1 MNSPDGPNDSTDDIP
16 NGDPGGGANDGTSG
30 GPSGGA
36 NDGTSDGTSGGAGG
50 GLEAELLALGEALD
64 IPAPPPA
71 DVARSV
77 RTRLEGLTTEE
88 PAAPP
93 GRSPETRRP
102 ARRPRWRWVA
112 AGVAVVV
119 AALLGLTPQG
129 QAAVAHVLRLAG
141 VEIHVGEP
149 GPLPSGVPSPLPGER
164 RVTLDRARELVA
176 FPVRVPA
183 ELGEPDDV
191 RVSDD
196 GRVLSLFWPGTRLDA
211 YDGTL
216 EVVWRKDLPGPFP
229 EQVTVG
235 ASPGWWVSGPHG
247 LTYMPRA
254 GAGSEPVQRRAASTL
269 IWQQGQTGYRL
280 EGPATS
286 AQALRIA
293 ASLH

>member
-1 MNSPDGPNDSTDDIP
+1 MNSPDGPNDGTDDIP
-16 NGDPGGGANDGTSG
+16 NGNPGIGANDGTSG
-30 GPSGGA
+30 GP
-36 NDGTSDGTSGGAGG
+36 SGGAGG

-77 RTRLEGLTTEE
+77 RARLEQS
-88 PAAPP
+88 

-141 VEIHVGEP
+141 VEVHVGEP

-191 RVSDD
+191 RVSDE

-229 EQVTVG
+229 DQVTVG
-235 ASPGWWVSGPHG
+235 SSPGWWVSGPHG
-247 LTYMPRA
+247 LTYMPRV
-254 GAGSEPVQRRAASTL
+254 GAGSEPVRRRAASTL
-269 IWQQGQTGYRL
+269 IWQQDQTGYRL

-293 ASLH
+293 TSLH